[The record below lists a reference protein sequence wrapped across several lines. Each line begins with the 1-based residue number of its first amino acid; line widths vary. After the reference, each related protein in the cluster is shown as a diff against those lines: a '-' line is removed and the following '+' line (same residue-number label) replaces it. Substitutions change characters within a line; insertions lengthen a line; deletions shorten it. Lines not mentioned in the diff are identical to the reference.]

1 MRCQFCQQDVENP
14 CHTTQD
20 MQQRAAHHVDR
31 CENALRHRHGMT
43 SRSASPDI
51 QVSA

>member
-14 CHTTQD
+14 CHSTQD

-31 CENALRHRHGMT
+31 CENALRHRYGIVSGST
-43 SRSASPDI
+43 ASDV
-51 QVSA
+51 QGLA